1 MAPKCS
7 GNEEKVEESA
17 KNVCERTGKSLN
29 QDKNQK
35 KLPAP
40 VVGGNQR
47 GNSMNRRPPLFL
59 LLVPAILT
67 VNFGVARAQTRPIYL
82 NDKAPIAARV
92 NDLLSRLTLQEK
104 VSLVHANGI
113 FSVAGVP
120 RLGIP
125 ELIMDDGPLGVRADV
140 GDNFVPL
147 GHTNDFATAMPA
159 TLGLAATWDTNLA
172 QEFGTVIGQEAVQRG
187 KDIMFGPAVNIV
199 RTPLDGRNEEFMGED
214 PFLASRVAVNYIE
227 GEQG

>member
-1 MAPKCS
+1 M
-7 GNEEKVEESA
+7 
-17 KNVCERTGKSLN
+17 
-29 QDKNQK
+29 
-35 KLPAP
+35 
-40 VVGGNQR
+40 
-47 GNSMNRRPPLFL
+47 
-59 LLVPAILT
+59 
-67 VNFGVARAQTRPIYL
+67 YL
-82 NDKAPIAARV
+82 NDTALIAVRV

-113 FSVAGVP
+113 FWVAGVP

-125 ELIMDDGPLGVRADV
+125 ELIMDDRPLGVRADV

-172 QEFGTVIGQEAVQRG
+172 REFGAVIGQEAVQRG
-187 KDIMFGPAVNIV
+187 KDVMFGPAVNIM

-214 PFLASRVAVNYIE
+214 PFLASRIAQPHLSPSAHRSRHNNSTAHPGILECAMDAFFIASVNNDLHYHEKQTIGKSPE
-227 GEQG
+227 KQDLKAGQME